1 MGQQPHEKNK
11 NVEQKMEEKFVL
23 KKKGGGVYGH
33 IFSIRTG
40 VQLIVW
46 VIVNSGP

>member
-1 MGQQPHEKNK
+1 
-11 NVEQKMEEKFVL
+11 MEEIFVF
-23 KKKGGGVYGH
+23 KKRGWGVYGH

-40 VQLIVW
+40 VQLIDW